1 MPKIV
6 VNSTPLI
13 ILCNIDKLSILKE
26 LYGEVCVPEAVFNE
40 VTAKPDTACLKLK
53 EANNWIKIIK
63 IPQNEKL
70 KIYRARLHSGEVEVM
85 ILAQKEPIADL
96 VIIDDNAAKTTANF
110 LGLKVTGTLGVLLKA
125 KKEGLIKEIKPL
137 IKTMKELGFYIS
149 DKIEQLIITLSG
161 EDDEGIIGKQ

>member
-13 ILCNIDKLSILKE
+13 ILCNIGKLSILKD
-26 LYGEVCVPEAVFNE
+26 LYGEILIPEAVYNE
-40 VTAKPDTACLKLK
+40 VTVKSDTACLALK
-53 EANNWIKIIK
+53 EDNSWIKIIK
-63 IPQNEKL
+63 IQQNEKL

-96 VIIDDNAAKTTANF
+96 VIIDDNAAKTTAKF

-125 KKEGLIKEIKPL
+125 KKSGLIEEIKPL
-137 IKTMKELGFYIS
+137 IETMKKQGFYIS
-149 DKIEQLIITLSG
+149 DKIEQLILTLSN
-161 EDDEGIIGKQ
+161 EQ